1 MVSLRGSKYKWPRD
15 WHAQPLLT
23 GISWDIS
30 WGTGN
35 SELGRVESASCRGR
49 LWALE
54 AAVAMGE
61 EVQRDEGACLGPQG
75 NKAGQALEMRGTLAT
90 TCHPPSCHR
99 VPPEAQRGA
108 VVCKHHTAAAAWP
121 SEQGPRSAWLFSTC
135 SVNTPTGGSRGS
147 EVGRRGPKQEMMSL
161 RGVWF
166 EKKTHVGINESW
178 DEMHSMGNIVN
189 NTVTS
194 L

>member
-49 LWALE
+49 PWALE
-54 AAVAMGE
+54 AAVAMGN
-61 EVQRDEGACLGPQG
+61 EVQRDEGARLGPQG

-108 VVCKHHTAAAAWP
+108 AVCKTTQQPQPGHLSKVPALL
-121 SEQGPRSAWLFSTC
+121 GY
-135 SVNTPTGGSRGS
+135 SVCALWTHPQEEAEVQKWEGGDPNKKWWVWEGFDL
-147 EVGRRGPKQEMMSL
+147 RRKHM
-161 RGVWF
+161 
-166 EKKTHVGINESW
+166 
-178 DEMHSMGNIVN
+178 
-189 NTVTS
+189 
-194 L
+194 